1 MLNLVLILVASACLF
16 TPLSKG
22 RDMENRI
29 DKIDV
34 QKDHQELIA
43 LFYRIQLRNFIQI
56 LLYEH
61 GIK

>member
-1 MLNLVLILVASACLF
+1 
-16 TPLSKG
+16 
-22 RDMENRI
+22 MENRI